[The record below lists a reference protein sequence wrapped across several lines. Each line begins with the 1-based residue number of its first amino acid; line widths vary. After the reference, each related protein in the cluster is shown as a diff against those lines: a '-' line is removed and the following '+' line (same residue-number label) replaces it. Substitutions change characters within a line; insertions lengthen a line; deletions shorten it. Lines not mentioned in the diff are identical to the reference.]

1 MEGWGKTT
9 KEKKNKENELINENM
24 RIYMKMMRG
33 EERRKQRDV
42 EQMNDIITVIVIVIA
57 ISDDF
62 ERMKWREGQCLH

>member
-1 MEGWGKTT
+1 MT